1 MGTDGGADRLRAP
14 ASLPPLTP
22 HKEPRV
28 SLRQKLFIDDAI
40 RIMKVLPPALRIR
53 IYVLFFLMF
62 ILAVFEVLS
71 VLSMSFMAMSVAAP
85 QMIMK
90 EPAVGW
96 ILETFPSLKTLC
108 SDLRYFTL
116 TASIGVVI
124 LTVIKNVL
132 SALVGWKGACIG
144 EDVAIFSGSRIMNHY
159 LNSDYMWHIS
169 SSSTDMFQ
177 ALGWRQQLSLLLVNL
192 LNVYTYAL
200 TTVALFFALVAATPG
215 IILACLAV
223 TGLLSYMVYRTMK
236 DAIDR
241 SGMRVTASSAQ
252 ESRTTLNAMNGIREV
267 LIYRQQPVFF
277 RKYVEACR
285 AGLRARSFLTIAPP
299 IPSWILEIFGFSVI
313 PATIWLLID
322 TENASM
328 PVIASV
334 VTMVMLAAW
343 RILPILNRSL
353 GCLVMVRSV
362 RPMALKCLERLEA
375 IREQNLPPRPEPDP
389 DFRFERSIAL
399 ENVSFRYPG
408 ADRLSLAGITF
419 TIRKGTQV
427 GLVGPSGA
435 GKSTLVGILSGLMS
449 PESGRFLVDGKAVT
463 GGRLTAYCS
472 RVGYVPQT
480 PYIMSGTIAENVA
493 FSQWGKPYDEEKVRR
508 ACRMAALDVVEK
520 DPRGIDYPLGE
531 HGAGLSGG
539 QAQRVSI
546 ARALYADPEILILDE
561 STSALDQ
568 GTEAAIM
575 ETIRRLKG
583 MTVIII
589 AHRLTT
595 VEHCD
600 DIVWIQEGKVIKTG
614 SPADVLEEYR
624 RTL

>member
-1 MGTDGGADRLRAP
+1 MN
-14 ASLPPLTP
+14 
-22 HKEPRV
+22 
-28 SLRQKLFIDDAI
+28 LRQKLFIDDVI
-40 RIMKVLPPALRIR
+40 RIMKILPAALRFR
-53 IYVLFFLMF
+53 IYTLFFLMF
-62 ILAVFEVLS
+62 VLAVFEVLS

-85 QMIMK
+85 QVIMK

-96 ILETFPSLKTLC
+96 IMETFPSLETLC

-116 TASIGVVI
+116 AAAIGVVA
-124 LTVIKNVL
+124 LTLIKNLL

-159 LNSDYMWHIS
+159 LNNDYMWHIS
-169 SSSTDMFQ
+169 SSSADMFQ

-200 TTVALFFALVAATPG
+200 TTIALFFVLITATPG
-215 IILACLAV
+215 VILTCLAV
-223 TGLLSYMVYRTMK
+223 TGALSYTVYRTMK
-236 DAIDR
+236 NAIDR
-241 SGMRVTASSAQ
+241 SGMAVAASAAQ

-277 RKYVEACR
+277 DRYVEACR

-299 IPSWILEIFGFSVI
+299 IPSWILETFGFSVI
-313 PATIWLLID
+313 PVTIWLLID
-322 TENASM
+322 TENAPM
-328 PVIASV
+328 PIIASV

-353 GCLVMVRSV
+353 GCLVLVRSV
-362 RPMALKCLERLEA
+362 QPMAFKCLERLEA

-389 DFRFERSIAL
+389 RFRFQRAITL
-399 ENVSFRYPG
+399 ENVTFRYPS
-408 ADRLSLAGITF
+408 AEWPSLDGISF
-419 TIRKGTQV
+419 SIRKGTQV
-427 GLVGPSGA
+427 GIVGPSGA
-435 GKSTLVGILSGLMS
+435 GKSTLIGILSGLMP
-449 PESGRFLVDGKAVT
+449 PESGLFLVDGEAVT
-463 GGRLTAYCS
+463 GARLAAYCA

-520 DPRGIDYPLGE
+520 DPRGIDYPIGE

-546 ARALYADPEILILDE
+546 ARALYAGPEILILDE
-561 STSALDQ
+561 STSSLDQ

-600 DIVWIQEGKVIKTG
+600 DIVWIQDGKVVKTG
-614 SPADVLEEYR
+614 RPASVLDEYR

>member
-1 MGTDGGADRLRAP
+1 M
-14 ASLPPLTP
+14 
-22 HKEPRV
+22 
-28 SLRQKLFIDDAI
+28 SLRQKLFIDDVARVM
-40 RIMKVLPPALRIR
+40 RILPASLRFR
-53 IYVLFFLMF
+53 IYALFFLMF
-62 ILAVFEVLS
+62 VLAVFEVLS

-85 QMIMK
+85 QVIMK
-90 EPAVGW
+90 EPAIGW
-96 ILETFPSLKTLC
+96 IMETFPSLETLC

-116 TASIGVVI
+116 AAALGVVV
-124 LTVIKNVL
+124 LTLIKNLL

-200 TTVALFFALVAATPG
+200 TTIALFFALITATPG
-215 IILACLAV
+215 IILVCLVV
-223 TGLLSYMVYRTMK
+223 TGALSYAVYRTMK
-236 DAIDR
+236 NAIDR
-241 SGMRVTASSAQ
+241 SGTAVAASAAQ

-267 LIYRQQPVFF
+267 LIYRQQPIFF
-277 RKYVEACR
+277 DRYVEACR
-285 AGLRARSFLTIAPP
+285 SGLRARSFLTIAPP
-299 IPSWILEIFGFSVI
+299 IPSWILETFGFSVI

-389 DFRFERSIAL
+389 RFRFRRAISL
-399 ENVSFRYPG
+399 ENVTFRYPG
-408 ADRLSLAGITF
+408 AEWRSLDGITF
-419 TIRKGTQV
+419 SIRKGTQV
-427 GLVGPSGA
+427 GIVGPSGA
-435 GKSTLVGILSGLMS
+435 GKSTLIGILSGLMP
-449 PESGRFLVDGKAVT
+449 PESGLFLVDGEAVT
-463 GGRLTAYCS
+463 GARLTAYCA

-493 FSQWGKPYDEEKVRR
+493 FSQWGKPYNEEKVRR

-520 DPRGIDYPLGE
+520 DPRGIDYPIGE

-546 ARALYADPEILILDE
+546 ARALYAEPEILILDE

-600 DIVWIQEGKVIKTG
+600 DIVWIQDGKVVKTG
-614 SPADVLEEYR
+614 PPATVLDEYR

>member
-1 MGTDGGADRLRAP
+1 MN
-14 ASLPPLTP
+14 
-22 HKEPRV
+22 
-28 SLRQKLFIDDAI
+28 LRQKLFINDVV
-40 RIMKVLPPALRIR
+40 RIMRILPAALRFR
-53 IYVLFFLMF
+53 IYTLFFLMF

-85 QMIMK
+85 QVIMK

-96 ILETFPSLKTLC
+96 IMETFPSLEALC

-116 TASIGVVI
+116 TASLGVVV
-124 LTVIKNVL
+124 LTLIKNLL

-159 LNSDYMWHIS
+159 LNNDYMWHIS

-200 TTVALFFALVAATPG
+200 TTIALFFVLITATPG
-215 IILACLAV
+215 VILTCLAV
-223 TGLLSYMVYRTMK
+223 TGALSYAVYRTMK
-236 DAIDR
+236 NAIDR
-241 SGMRVTASSAQ
+241 SGIAVAASSAA

-277 RKYVEACR
+277 DRYVEACR
-285 AGLRARSFLTIAPP
+285 SGLRARSFLTIAPP
-299 IPSWILEIFGFSVI
+299 IPSWILETFGFSVI

-322 TENASM
+322 TENAPM
-328 PVIASV
+328 PIIASV

-353 GCLVMVRSV
+353 GCLVLVRSV
-362 RPMALKCLERLEA
+362 QPMAFKCLERLEA

-389 DFRFERSIAL
+389 HFRFRRAITL
-399 ENVSFRYPG
+399 ENVTFRYPG
-408 ADRLSLAGITF
+408 AEWPSLDGVSF
-419 TIRKGTQV
+419 SIRKGTQV
-427 GLVGPSGA
+427 GIVGPSGA
-435 GKSTLVGILSGLMS
+435 GKSTLIGILSGLMP
-449 PESGRFLVDGKAVT
+449 PESGLFVVDGEAVT
-463 GGRLTAYCS
+463 GARLAAYCT

-520 DPRGIDYPLGE
+520 DPRGINYPIGE

-546 ARALYADPEILILDE
+546 ARALYAGPEILILDE

-575 ETIRRLKG
+575 ETIRRLEG

-600 DIVWIQEGKVIKTG
+600 DIVWIQDGKVVKTG
-614 SPADVLEEYR
+614 RPASVLNEYR

>member
-1 MGTDGGADRLRAP
+1 M
-14 ASLPPLTP
+14 
-22 HKEPRV
+22 
-28 SLRQKLFIDDAI
+28 SLRQKLFIDDVA
-40 RIMKVLPPALRIR
+40 RIMRILPAAMRVR
-53 IYVLFFLMF
+53 IYALFFLMF

-85 QMIMK
+85 QVIMK
-90 EPAVGW
+90 EPAIGW
-96 ILETFPSLKTLC
+96 IMEAFPSLEALC

-116 TASIGVVI
+116 AAALGVVV
-124 LTVIKNVL
+124 LTLIKNLL

-200 TTVALFFALVAATPG
+200 TTIALFFALITATPG
-215 IILACLAV
+215 IILICLAV
-223 TGLLSYMVYRTMK
+223 TGALSYAVYRTMK
-236 DAIDR
+236 NAIDR
-241 SGMRVTASSAQ
+241 SGMAVAASAAQ

-267 LIYRQQPVFF
+267 LIYRQQPIFF
-277 RKYVEACR
+277 DRYVEACR

-299 IPSWILEIFGFSVI
+299 IPSWILETFGFSVI

-322 TENASM
+322 TENATM

-375 IREQNLPPRPEPDP
+375 IRKQNLPPRPEPDP
-389 DFRFERSIAL
+389 RFRFQRAITL
-399 ENVSFRYPG
+399 ENVTFRYPG
-408 ADRLSLAGITF
+408 AEWPSLDGISF
-419 TIRKGTQV
+419 SIRKGTQV
-427 GLVGPSGA
+427 GIVGPSGA
-435 GKSTLVGILSGLMS
+435 GKSTLIGILSGLMP
-449 PESGRFLVDGKAVT
+449 PESGLFLVDGEAVT
-463 GGRLTAYCS
+463 GARLAAYCA

-520 DPRGIDYPLGE
+520 DPRGIDYPIGE

-546 ARALYADPEILILDE
+546 ARALYAGPEILILDE

-575 ETIRRLKG
+575 ETIRRLQG

-600 DIVWIQEGKVIKTG
+600 DIVWIQDGKVVKTG
-614 SPADVLEEYR
+614 RPASVLDEYR

>member
-1 MGTDGGADRLRAP
+1 M
-14 ASLPPLTP
+14 
-22 HKEPRV
+22 
-28 SLRQKLFIDDAI
+28 SLRQKLFIDDVARVM
-40 RIMKVLPPALRIR
+40 RILPASLRFR
-53 IYVLFFLMF
+53 IYALFFLMF
-62 ILAVFEVLS
+62 VLAVFEVLS

-85 QMIMK
+85 QVIMK
-90 EPAVGW
+90 EPAIGW
-96 ILETFPSLKTLC
+96 IMETFPSLETLC

-116 TASIGVVI
+116 AAALGVVV
-124 LTVIKNVL
+124 LTLIKNLL

-200 TTVALFFALVAATPG
+200 TTIALFFALITATPG
-215 IILACLAV
+215 IILVCLVV
-223 TGLLSYMVYRTMK
+223 TGALSYAVYRTMK
-236 DAIDR
+236 NAIDR
-241 SGMRVTASSAQ
+241 SGTAVAASAAQ

-267 LIYRQQPVFF
+267 LIYRQQPIFF
-277 RKYVEACR
+277 DRYVEACR
-285 AGLRARSFLTIAPP
+285 SGLRARSFLTIAPP
-299 IPSWILEIFGFSVI
+299 IPSWILETFGFSVI

-375 IREQNLPPRPEPDP
+375 IREQNLPSRPEPDP
-389 DFRFERSIAL
+389 RFRFRRAISL
-399 ENVSFRYPG
+399 ENVTFRYPD
-408 ADRLSLAGITF
+408 AEWRSLDGITF
-419 TIRKGTQV
+419 SIRKGTQV
-427 GLVGPSGA
+427 GIVGPSGA
-435 GKSTLVGILSGLMS
+435 GKSTLIGILSGLMP
-449 PESGRFLVDGKAVT
+449 PENGLFLVDGEAVT
-463 GGRLTAYCS
+463 GARLTAYCA

-508 ACRMAALDVVEK
+508 ACRMAALDVVKK
-520 DPRGIDYPLGE
+520 DPRGIDYPIGE
-531 HGAGLSGG
+531 HGAGLAGG

-546 ARALYADPEILILDE
+546 ARALYAGPEILILDE
-561 STSALDQ
+561 STSARDQ
-568 GTEAAIM
+568 RTEAAIM

-600 DIVWIQEGKVIKTG
+600 DIVWIQDGKVVKTG
-614 SPADVLEEYR
+614 PPATVLDEYR